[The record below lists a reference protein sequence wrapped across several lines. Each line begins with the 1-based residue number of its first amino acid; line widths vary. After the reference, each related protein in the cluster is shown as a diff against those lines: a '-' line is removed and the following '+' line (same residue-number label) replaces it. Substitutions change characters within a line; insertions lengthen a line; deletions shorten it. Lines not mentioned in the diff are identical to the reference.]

1 MSSDDFS
8 LLTGWGRTAPTAAR
22 VTEVD
27 DLAGVAH
34 ALDLGKRNGGLI
46 ARGLGRSYGDPAQN
60 AGGVV
65 ANMTRFDGV
74 HSMDLATGLITVDA
88 GVSLDQLMKLF
99 IPFGWFVPVTPGTRF
114 VTVGGAIASDIH
126 GKNHHVDGSFSAHV
140 KSFELHSPGLGILA
154 VTPETQPRAWAA
166 TVGGL
171 GLTGVITQ
179 VTLQLIPIET
189 SYMSVDTERAPNL
202 DVALARLRESDA
214 NYRYSVAWIDCL
226 ASGKQLGRSVLL
238 RGNHALADQLPK
250 RKKNAPLH
258 FAPKP
263 FASAPAFVP
272 SGLVNK
278 LTIRAFNEAWYRHY
292 PAKHEGGVESIGAFF
307 HPLDGVNAWN
317 RMYGPRGFLQYQ
329 FVVPDDEEEMVR
341 ESLKRLSDAG
351 VPSFLAVL
359 KRFGPSNN
367 LPLSFPMPG
376 WTLALDM
383 PVGDPGLAALLDG
396 LDELV
401 VAAGGRLY
409 LAKDSRV
416 DAGYI
421 PQMYPDLDAWREMR
435 NELDPD
441 HVMQSDLSK
450 RLHLLESPT
459 APERLQ

>member
-1 MSSDDFS
+1 MDKSGFS

-22 VTEVD
+22 VTNID
-27 DLAGVAH
+27 DVADVAQ
-34 ALDLGKRNGGLI
+34 ALDLGKRDGGLI

-65 ANMTRFDGV
+65 ADMTSFAGV
-74 HSMDLATGLITVDA
+74 RSADLDTGVITVDA

-99 IPFGWFVPVTPGTRF
+99 LPFGWFVPVTPGTRF

-140 KSFELHSPGLGILA
+140 QSFELHSPGRGIVT
-154 VTPETQPRAWAA
+154 VTPDGEPRAWAA

-171 GLTGVITQ
+171 GLTGIITE
-179 VTLQLIPIET
+179 VTLRLIPVQT
-189 SYMSVDTERAPNL
+189 AYMSVDTERAPNL
-202 DVALARLRESDA
+202 DAVITRMLESDDD
-214 NYRYSVAWIDCL
+214 YRYSVAWIDCL
-226 ASGKQLGRSVLL
+226 ASGKNLGRSVLL
-238 RGNHALADQLPK
+238 RGNHASIDDLPK
-250 RKKNAPLH
+250 RKKSSPLH
-258 FAPKP
+258 FAPKAV
-263 FASAPAFVP
+263 ASAPPIVP

-292 PAKHEGGVESIGAFF
+292 PAKHEGGIESIGAFF

-329 FVVPDDEEEMVR
+329 FVVPDEAVETVR
-341 ESLKRLSDAG
+341 ESLKRLSAAG

-359 KRFGPSNN
+359 KRFGASND
-367 LPLSFPMPG
+367 LPFSFPMPG

-383 PVGDPGLAALLDG
+383 PVGDPTLATLLDQ

-416 DAGYI
+416 DAAYI
-421 PQMYPDLDAWREMR
+421 PQMYPHLATWREMR
-435 NELDPD
+435 DELDPD
-441 HVMQSDLSK
+441 RVMQSDLSR
-450 RLHLLESPT
+450 RLHLLDPH
-459 APERLQ
+459 ERHT

>member
-1 MSSDDFS
+1 MTDEFS
-8 LLTGWGRTAPTAAR
+8 LLTGWGNTAATRALVSHVADIGDVAR
-22 VTEVD
+22 V
-27 DLAGVAH
+27 
-34 ALDLGKRNGGLI
+34 LDLGKRDGGLI

-65 ANMTRFDGV
+65 ADMTLYAGV
-74 HSMDLATGLITVDA
+74 RSMDLETGVITVDA

-99 IPFGWFVPVTPGTRF
+99 IPFGWFVPVTPGTRY

-140 KSFELHSPGLGILA
+140 REFELHSPGRGIITVSPA
-154 VTPETQPRAWAA
+154 AEPRAWAA
-166 TVGGL
+166 TIGGL
-171 GLTGVITQ
+171 GLTGVITH
-179 VTLQLIPIET
+179 VTLQLIPVDT
-189 SYMSVDTERAPNL
+189 AYMSVDTERAPNL
-202 DVALARLRESDA
+202 DVALTRMLESDA
-214 NYRYSVAWIDCL
+214 DYRYSVAWIDCL
-226 ASGKQLGRSVLL
+226 ASGTSLGRSVLL
-238 RGNHALADQLPK
+238 RGNHASLAQLPK
-250 RKKNAPLH
+250 RKRNAPLH

-263 FASAPAFVP
+263 LVSAPPFVP

-292 PAKHEGGVESIGAFF
+292 PAKHEGGVESIGTFF

-329 FVVPDDEEEMVR
+329 FVVPDGAEETVR
-341 ESLKRLSDAG
+341 ESLQRLSDAG

-359 KRFGPSNN
+359 KRFGASNN

-383 PVGDPGLAALLDG
+383 PVGDPALAGLLDG

-416 DAGYI
+416 AASYL
-421 PQMYPDLDAWREMR
+421 PQMYTELSAWRAMR
-435 NELDPD
+435 DELDPD
-441 HVMQSDLSK
+441 FVMQSDLAR
-450 RLHLLESPT
+450 RLHLIDPSPPT
-459 APERLQ
+459 GRQQ

>member
-1 MSSDDFS
+1 MDKSGFS

-22 VTEVD
+22 VTNID
-27 DLAGVAH
+27 DVADVAQ
-34 ALDLGKRNGGLI
+34 ALDLGKRDGGLI

-65 ANMTRFDGV
+65 ADMTSFAGV
-74 HSMDLATGLITVDA
+74 RSADLDTGVITVDA

-99 IPFGWFVPVTPGTRF
+99 LPFGWFVPVTPGTRF

-140 KSFELHSPGLGILA
+140 QSFELHSPGRGIVT
-154 VTPETQPRAWAA
+154 VTPDGEPRAWAA

-171 GLTGVITQ
+171 GLTGIITE
-179 VTLQLIPIET
+179 VTLRLIPVQT
-189 SYMSVDTERAPNL
+189 AYMSVDTERAPNL
-202 DVALARLRESDA
+202 DAVITRMLESDDD
-214 NYRYSVAWIDCL
+214 YRYSVAWIDCL
-226 ASGKQLGRSVLL
+226 ASGKHLGRSVLL
-238 RGNHALADQLPK
+238 RGNHAGIDDLPK
-250 RKKNAPLH
+250 RKKSSPLH
-258 FAPKP
+258 FAPKAV
-263 FASAPAFVP
+263 ASAPPIVP

-292 PAKHEGGVESIGAFF
+292 PAKHEGGIESIGAFF

-329 FVVPDDEEEMVR
+329 FVVPDEAVETVR
-341 ESLKRLSDAG
+341 ESLKRLSAAG

-359 KRFGPSNN
+359 KRFGASND
-367 LPLSFPMPG
+367 LPFSFPMPG

-383 PVGDPGLAALLDG
+383 PVGDPTLATLLDQ

-416 DAGYI
+416 DAAYI
-421 PQMYPDLDAWREMR
+421 PQMYPHLATWREMR
-435 NELDPD
+435 DELDPD
-441 HVMQSDLSK
+441 RVMQSDLSR
-450 RLHLLESPT
+450 RLHLLDPH
-459 APERLQ
+459 ERHT